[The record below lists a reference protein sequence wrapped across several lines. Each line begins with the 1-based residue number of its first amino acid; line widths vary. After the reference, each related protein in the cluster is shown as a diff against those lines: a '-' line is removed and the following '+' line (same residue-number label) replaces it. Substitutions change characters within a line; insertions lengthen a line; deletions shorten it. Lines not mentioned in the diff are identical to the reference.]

1 MKKFLAIDTS
11 SKYLTVI
18 VYSDKPYV
26 TYIPDCAMNHSTVLM
41 GAIEETFLKA
51 GITAADCDFFAV
63 CIGAGSFTG
72 IRIGIATIKGF
83 AFAFGKPILPV
94 TSFQVAAYTD
104 YGATLTLIDALH
116 GNFYACGF
124 DKDKNIDVSPRYI
137 SSEEALSLSAGR
149 TVISVEDISV
159 PHKKAEAAEGLLSAV
174 LHLSENEENFVRTG
188 EGEKGVSA
196 LYIRK
201 SQAEENLKE
210 QK

>member
-18 VYSDKPYV
+18 VYSDKPYI
-26 TYIPDCAMNHSTVLM
+26 TYIPDCAMNHSCVLM
-41 GAIEETFLKA
+41 DAIEETFLKA
-51 GITAADCDFFAV
+51 GISAAGCDFFSV

-83 AFAFGKPILPV
+83 AFAYNKPILPV
-94 TSFQVAAYTD
+94 TAFQIAAYTD
-104 YGATLTLIDALH
+104 NGAALALIDALH

-124 DKDKNIDVSPRYI
+124 DKDKNIDIPPVYVSA
-137 SSEEALSLSAGR
+137 EEAIALAAGR
-149 TVISVEDISV
+149 IVVSVEDISV
-159 PHKKAEAAEGLLSAV
+159 PHKKTDAAEGLLSAV
-174 LHLSENEENFVRTG
+174 LRLEENENNFVRLG

-201 SQAEENLKE
+201 SQAEENLKTP
-210 QK
+210 